1 MGRGCSYS
9 GPPRTS
15 SFSGEAGGES
25 WLAFV
30 PGSSSFHHQDLMAAP
45 VLGQD
50 TGPCPSWASF
60 ALEDEGWCDSLHGR
74 ELDPMASHGSLGT
87 TTEL

>member
-1 MGRGCSYS
+1 M
-9 GPPRTS
+9 
-15 SFSGEAGGES
+15 
-25 WLAFV
+25 AFI
-30 PGSSSFHHQDLMAAP
+30 PGSSSVYHQDLMVAP

-50 TGPCPSWASF
+50 TGPCPLRASVV
-60 ALEDEGWCDSLHGR
+60 LEDEGWCDSLHGQ

>member
-1 MGRGCSYS
+1 M
-9 GPPRTS
+9 
-15 SFSGEAGGES
+15 
-25 WLAFV
+25 AFI
-30 PGSSSFHHQDLMAAP
+30 PGSSSLHGQELMVAP

-50 TGPCPSWASF
+50 VGSRSSRASV

-74 ELDPMASHGSLGT
+74 GLDPMASHGSLGT